1 MRQLVVVIAALM
13 PPVHIDMTRS
23 ALFIPSSTKAIIF
36 VVVAQFLL
44 IYIDEMCVTT
54 ATTTSRKRNEN
65 ENENTSNN
73 GNNNNNNRKLRSR
86 RLCLLSYHAQLDN
99 FHLPKRPGRPER
111 KREKERARERGKA
124 GAFSAAEPG
133 RVFCVFFFLFYFGF

>member
-1 MRQLVVVIAALM
+1 
-13 PPVHIDMTRS
+13 
-23 ALFIPSSTKAIIF
+23 
-36 VVVAQFLL
+36 
-44 IYIDEMCVTT
+44 MCYDCNN
-54 ATTTSRKRNEN
+54 NENGN

-99 FHLPKRPGRPER
+99 FHLPDLGDLVDRQRKKENER
-111 KREKERARERGKA
+111 EGERA

-133 RVFCVFFFLFYFGF
+133 RVFLCVL

>member
-23 ALFIPSSTKAIIF
+23 ALFIPSNTKAIIF

-54 ATTTSRKRNEN
+54 ATTTRTGTR
-65 ENENTSNN
+65 T
-73 GNNNNNNRKLRSR
+73 RT
-86 RLCLLSYHAQLDN
+86 
-99 FHLPKRPGRPER
+99 
-111 KREKERARERGKA
+111 RATMAITITITGSFA
-124 GAFSAAEPG
+124 PVG
-133 RVFCVFFFLFYFGF
+133 CVCYLTTHN